1 LPPGVRRR
9 TPGLRRDEVA
19 ELAHMSVTYY
29 ERLEQGRGP
38 QPSPAMLAGLAR
50 ALRLDGAERDHLYR
64 LAGQAP
70 PVVPESEGYIDPGLS
85 ALLHAAE
92 ATTPGYIA
100 DDLGTVVAQNV
111 LNLALFG
118 PFTGMPGWE
127 GNLVWRWFTSPRW
140 RFVLEPEGQHEQTG
154 RAYVA
159 DLRAIVAQREHDAT
173 AAALVA
179 DLRAAS
185 TEFARMW
192 DEHRVSAL
200 HCSAKQVDDERV
212 GRLDLECVV
221 VTSPLSRQ
229 RMLLLI
235 PVPGTGTE
243 LRLDKLF
250 GLTRLSHV
258 SPVRG

>member
-1 LPPGVRRR
+1 
-9 TPGLRRDEVA
+9 
-19 ELAHMSVTYY
+19 MSVTYY

-38 QPSPAMLAGLAR
+38 QPSSAMLAGLAR
-50 ALRLDGAERDHLYR
+50 ALRLNGDERDHLYR

-70 PVVPESEGYIDPGLS
+70 PIVPESEDYIDPGLS
-85 ALLHAAE
+85 AVLRAGE

-100 DDLGTVVAQNV
+100 DDLGTVVAQNA

-118 PFTGMPGWE
+118 RFTGMPGWE

-140 RFVLEPEGQHEQTG
+140 RFLLEPEAQHEQTG

-173 AAALVA
+173 AAGLVA

-200 HCSAKQVDDERV
+200 HCQTKHVDDERV

-229 RMLLLI
+229 RMLLLF
-235 PVPGTGTE
+235 PVPGTETK

-250 GLTRLSHV
+250 RLTRLSHV
-258 SPVRG
+258 STVRG